1 MVFPL
6 LQIVCFVASKQPC
19 AIFCWNTWLLARQ
32 TQTKSINPRVSCSKT
47 KVCSYV
53 LSFHVLTLLHAELLT
68 VVYRS
73 MDGQGKTL
81 VWHRRLFL
89 TPIWNT
95 SFVRWHLDA
104 QRRLRPSRSS
114 LVHWGTQNMVVRSS
128 AKRSN
133 RNVVN
138 GPHRPS
144 TSHRGQGNQEIS
156 FEK

>member
-1 MVFPL
+1 
-6 LQIVCFVASKQPC
+6 
-19 AIFCWNTWLLARQ
+19 LLARQ

-68 VVYRS
+68 VVYRP

-89 TPIWNT
+89 MPIWNT
-95 SFVRWHLDA
+95 SFVRWHLDG

-114 LVHWGTQNMVVRSS
+114 LVHWGTQNMVVPERCQRASPAKHEPPRARQPGQARRS
-128 AKRSN
+128 ALKTR
-133 RNVVN
+133 
-138 GPHRPS
+138 PHAMKLIVSSDGVTP
-144 TSHRGQGNQEIS
+144 RGQG
-156 FEK
+156 K